1 VTARNGEFIVII
13 SLSLV
18 QMLMYTEYF
27 MDIRRMLQGHT
38 ISANNFRKF
47 IIIASPNPGVRIPL

>member
-27 MDIRRMLQGHT
+27 MDIRSMLQGHT
-38 ISANNFRKF
+38 LVQIISEN
-47 IIIASPNPGVRIPL
+47 LL